1 MGSDQEA
8 AERLCEAADLKP
20 GDAAAYIFL
29 GQMEKS
35 TAAALPCSEERL
47 ARFAKQQPG
56 NARAN
61 YYYALSLRK
70 RERAAEHPEA
80 LRKSEMLLEKAVSID
95 PKFADAYLELGN
107 FYFERAAITEAMGAY
122 QKAIAAEPHMSQAHY
137 QLSLA
142 YRRSGEQAKA
152 EREFQ
157 MYKQDQNTETAA
169 LERQRKEMRQF
180 LVILKNEPAS
190 SPPR

>member
-1 MGSDQEA
+1 
-8 AERLCEAADLKP
+8 
-20 GDAAAYIFL
+20 
-29 GQMEKS
+29 
-35 TAAALPCSEERL
+35 
-47 ARFAKQQPG
+47 
-56 NARAN
+56 
-61 YYYALSLRK
+61 
-70 RERAAEHPEA
+70 
-80 LRKSEMLLEKAVSID
+80 
-95 PKFADAYLELGN
+95 
-107 FYFERAAITEAMGAY
+107 
-122 QKAIAAEPHMSQAHY
+122 MSQAHY